1 MDKVAIIC
9 GKCRG
14 RIFESAHHGAQY
26 IDLTC
31 LRCGWS
37 RDVPSDVWAGANLGN
52 VRDILKKVI
61 NFEY

>member
-14 RIFESAHHGAQY
+14 RIFESAVIKTQY

-31 LRCGWS
+31 IRCGWS

-52 VRDILKKVI
+52 VKDILKKAI